1 MAEPMEDPMTGLED
15 QPIQP
20 PQPSPDTAPSS
31 RASTATLNGHS
42 PSPPAQLPTQTDI
55 NPPYAPTGLPTL
67 SLPDPSNITLPTLE
81 PNPFS
86 LFTNDAAPANNQSP
100 FLAAAQRAFPQNN
113 TRLSEA
119 GRRAS
124 IRANLGRAF
133 DFTAPPRRNRGI
145 QRLYFA
151 DSPGPP
157 PRPTN
162 DSPTDPSDPPSLVP
176 SNPPTTATD
185 PPHAT
190 AIPSFTTD
198 SEASEQRRQARRLER
213 RELRRDD
220 RQRQREIR
228 RAARRQARQEDRQ
241 TARQLASDAR
251 QRERWQRRATAVHPN
266 SPTRQTLIVRSRET
280 IRDQRRAG
288 RRTESPAAAAAADAG
303 PPPAFDLRFFGG
315 RPPNTEGERVARERA
330 RTDEAQAEAMAQ
342 EEIERLAAAGH
353 PEAIASLRRR
363 VLTTLGRPGSFETLF
378 GVVPF
383 AEALNAD
390 MGGGPEEIRDPAQ
403 QRAAELARL
412 AARDARMVERA
423 RAMGIGP
430 HFERVR
436 RERREKVEMQ
446 KAEALREMEELLDR
460 MAAKKGNQERERWA
474 GRGGGALERLKTR
487 LGESFRVLGG
497 EVVLAHHAHVHG
509 TDPTETLLK
518 QTRRAAR
525 VNAYA
530 ANKAANAMSVPPIT
544 ITPAEKKEV
553 QDGARR
559 VALATE
565 EARMLSVI
573 RSEGGVIGG
582 GVTGVIR
589 QEMRGLEMVFIPEA
603 TGVRVVPVGEQVADA
618 PRVFMDA
625 GGITGEI
632 ERRNLEI
639 ERMMARLESQ
649 REGVRR
655 GVAELAR
662 LQEEE
667 GMEGVDLERNRAID
681 EAVAGMERRGAELER
696 RTAEVRMQ
704 GVEIQRRSAEADV
717 RRVLERRREERER
730 MGREQAAGQQA
741 EVGGEIA
748 GAAERMGGEL
758 RPTLFGPDAAER
770 MGEELR
776 PTLFGP
782 DAEGARVEGR
792 WRRLPVAG
800 NVEVFEEVARVGG
813 EDEVQRPRAAVGGRR
828 MPQWRREHLLRF
840 GGPITLDMFDEV
852 PDAAADAGVG
862 AVRGQLETA
871 EARRER
877 EGRER
882 ARAEQGVVTAVVP
895 VAEGAAVLGET
906 AGIVEGG
913 EVLTARETEM
923 RAARESMRDS
933 VREQIDSL
941 VVPED
946 MGERYHEALE
956 MVQMLF
962 RGRLA
967 D

>member
-20 PQPSPDTAPSS
+20 PQPSPDTAPLS

-42 PSPPAQLPTQTDI
+42 PSPPAQLPTQTDT
-55 NPPYAPTGLPTL
+55 NPPYAPTGLPDL
-67 SLPDPSNITLPTLE
+67 SLPGPSNITLPTLE

-86 LFTNDAAPANNQSP
+86 LFMPNNAAPANNQSP

-145 QRLYFA
+145 QRLYF
-151 DSPGPP
+151 DNSPAPS

-228 RAARRQARQEDRQ
+228 REARRQARQEDRQ

-251 QRERWQRRATAVHPN
+251 QRERWQRRAAAVHPN
-266 SPTRQTLIVRSRET
+266 SPTRQALIVRSRET

-315 RPPNTEGERVARERA
+315 RPPNTEGERVARESA

-363 VLTTLGRPGSFETLF
+363 VVAALGRPGSFETLF

-390 MGGGPEEIRDPAQ
+390 MGGRPQEIRDPAQ

-446 KAEALREMEELLDR
+446 KEEALREMEELLDR

-487 LGESFRVLGG
+487 LGESFGVLEA

-509 TDPTETLLK
+509 TDPTEALLK

-525 VNAYA
+525 ANAYA

-573 RSEGGVIGG
+573 RAGGGVNGG

-589 QEMRGLEMVFIPEA
+589 QEMRGGEMVFIHEA
-603 TGVRVVPVGEQVADA
+603 TGVRVVPVGEQVGDA

-632 ERRNLEI
+632 ERRNLEV

-662 LQEEE
+662 LQQEE

-681 EAVAGMERRGAELER
+681 EAVAEMERRGADLER

-704 GVEIQRRSAEADV
+704 GVEIQRRTAEADV

-730 MGREQAAGQQA
+730 VGREQAAGQQA
-741 EVGGEIA
+741 EGGREIA

-758 RPTLFGPDAAER
+758 RPTLFGA
-770 MGEELR
+770 
-776 PTLFGP
+776 

-800 NVEVFEEVARVGG
+800 NVEVFEEVVHSG
-813 EDEVQRPRAAVGGRR
+813 EDAIQRRRAAVGGRR

-840 GGPITLDMFDEV
+840 GGHITLDMFEEV
-852 PDAAADAGVG
+852 PDAAADAGG
-862 AVRGQLETA
+862 GSEGGQSEGERLEEGQGVVPVVVPEAEGGETA
-871 EARRER
+871 E
-877 EGRER
+877 
-882 ARAEQGVVTAVVP
+882 T
-895 VAEGAAVLGET
+895 
-906 AGIVEGG
+906 VEGG
-913 EVLTARETEM
+913 EALTAGETVR
-923 RAARESMRDS
+923 RAARESM
-933 VREQIDSL
+933 REQIDSL

-946 MGERYHEALE
+946 VGERYHEALE